1 MSSTEP
7 ASPQKRPRSPSRRRL
22 RRRVARGGGSRVE
35 LSDDEGSAVIEFLAL
50 GLLLLLPAVWFLLA
64 VAEVQASSYAAV
76 GAADQ
81 AAKMHTTGDADPGE
95 RAARSEAAVTA
106 ALADFGIG
114 TERAQISRQCS
125 PDCEAAGALVGY
137 TVEIRVPVPLIPDFA
152 GLEHRL
158 VTVSASSTQV
168 RGE

>member
-1 MSSTEP
+1 MSSTE
-7 ASPQKRPRSPSRRRL
+7 
-22 RRRVARGGGSRVE
+22 V
-35 LSDDEGSAVIEFLAL
+35 SDEEGSAVIEFLAL

-81 AAKMHTTGDADPGE
+81 AVKMHTTGDAAPAE

-106 ALADFGIG
+106 ALADFGIDA
-114 TERAQISRQCS
+114 ERAQISRQCS
-125 PDCEAAGALVGY
+125 PGCEESGALVGY
-137 TVEIRVPVPLIPDFA
+137 TVEIRVPVPLIPEVG
-152 GLEHRL
+152 GLQHRL

-168 RGE
+168 LGE

>member
-7 ASPQKRPRSPSRRRL
+7 APLGQSPTI
-22 RRRVARGGGSRVE
+22 
-35 LSDDEGSAVIEFLAL
+35 SDEEGSAVIEFLAL

-114 TERAQISRQCS
+114 ADRAQISKQCS
-125 PDCEAAGALVGY
+125 PSCEAEGALVGY
-137 TVEIRVPVPLIPDFA
+137 TVEIRVPVPLIPEVA

-168 RGE
+168 LGE